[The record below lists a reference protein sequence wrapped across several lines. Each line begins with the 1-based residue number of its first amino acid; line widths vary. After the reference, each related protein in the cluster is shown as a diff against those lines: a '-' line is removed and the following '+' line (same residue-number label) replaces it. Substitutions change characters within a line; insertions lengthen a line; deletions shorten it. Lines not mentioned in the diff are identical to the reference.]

1 MYPTTVRHTDTSG
14 EKMSKGSFT
23 LDGTGIHIHCD
34 GATLSI
40 STDAEGSFS
49 LAAGEFTTST
59 PIPHLGTTID
69 ATLQPTTPSG
79 FSLLLHLIMP
89 TPVAGADME
98 LPITGVTAAAIL
110 IWDLSGESA
119 AQAQVQQRY
128 EVHAMTGTMNSS

>member
-1 MYPTTVRHTDTSG
+1 MNKR
-14 EKMSKGSFT
+14 SFT

-49 LAAGEFTTST
+49 LAASEFTTST

-69 ATLQPTTPSG
+69 ATLRPTTPSG
-79 FSLLLHLIMP
+79 FS
-89 TPVAGADME
+89 
-98 LPITGVTAAAIL
+98 AAAIL

-119 AQAQVQQRY
+119 AQLRVQQNY

>member
-1 MYPTTVRHTDTSG
+1 
-14 EKMSKGSFT
+14 MSKGSFT

-40 STDAEGSFS
+40 STDTGESYS
-49 LAAGEFTTST
+49 LAASEFTTST

-89 TPVAGADME
+89 TPVVDADIE
-98 LPITGVTAAAIL
+98 LPITAAAIL
-110 IWDLSGESA
+110 LWDLSGESA
-119 AQAQVQQRY
+119 AQAGVQQRY
-128 EVHAMTGTMNSS
+128 EVHAMTGTMNSVDPDS